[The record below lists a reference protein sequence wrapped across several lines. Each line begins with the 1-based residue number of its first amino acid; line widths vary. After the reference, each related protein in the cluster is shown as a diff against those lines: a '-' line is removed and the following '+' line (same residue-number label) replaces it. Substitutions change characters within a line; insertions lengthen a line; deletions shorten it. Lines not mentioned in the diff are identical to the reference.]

1 MDDEN
6 GEKFGF
12 NWTMIVKSHQRT
24 ISFAHSDQIIIQIT
38 STNRIMM
45 QLADLI
51 LSAAHRFPQCPKGV
65 VSGHPINTTAFCPVF
80 QRDLGGVNE
89 ENHDWPTK
97 PLEKKHRFFPTR
109 FLPTPL
115 GAKIETAG
123 GDQKTSPSIGI
134 GASFFFPL
142 SLSLL
147 KLVRSHSWGWSLPLK
162 RRSYTFGKLTWQT
175 WTTLHLFL
183 KNGWISKPAMCAWS
197 NLHSNKKAPTKTE
210 NIFRPLENIQLSSNV
225 Q

>member
-1 MDDEN
+1 MDYEN
-6 GEKFGF
+6 GEKIGF

-45 QLADLI
+45 QLADEI

-65 VSGHPINTTAFCPVF
+65 VSGHLINTTAFCPVF

-123 GDQKTSPSIGI
+123 GDQKNIALYWYWSVV
-134 GASFFFPL
+134 FFFFFL
-142 SLSLL
+142 SLSLEACQ
-147 KLVRSHSWGWSLPLK
+147 KS
-162 RRSYTFGKLTWQT
+162 
-175 WTTLHLFL
+175 
-183 KNGWISKPAMCAWS
+183 
-197 NLHSNKKAPTKTE
+197 
-210 NIFRPLENIQLSSNV
+210 
-225 Q
+225 

>member
-1 MDDEN
+1 MDYEN
-6 GEKFGF
+6 GEKIGF
-12 NWTMIVKSHQRT
+12 NFQRAGSWCNWLMRFCQPLT
-24 ISFAHSDQIIIQIT
+24 GSPNAQRALFRGISSIRQRFALFFT
-38 STNRIMM
+38 ETW
-45 QLADLI
+45 
-51 LSAAHRFPQCPKGV
+51 V
-65 VSGHPINTTAFCPVF
+65 VSTKKTTI
-80 QRDLGGVNE
+80 DLQ
-89 ENHDWPTK
+89 TSR
-97 PLEKKHRFFPTR
+97 RFFPTR

-123 GDQKTSPSIGI
+123 GDPKNTPLYWSVV
-134 GASFFFPL
+134 FFFSL

-197 NLHSNKKAPTKTE
+197 NLHSNKKST
-210 NIFRPLENIQLSSNV
+210 R
-225 Q
+225 